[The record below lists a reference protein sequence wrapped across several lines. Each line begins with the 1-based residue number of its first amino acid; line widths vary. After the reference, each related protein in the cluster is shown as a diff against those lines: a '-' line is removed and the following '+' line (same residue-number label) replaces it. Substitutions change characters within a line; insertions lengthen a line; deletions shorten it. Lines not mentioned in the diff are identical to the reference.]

1 MAFRGPGGPARSWR
15 RFTKLDEIK
24 NLHVAVRTGPEGGCN
39 MTGNE
44 TELASQGRRL
54 AGAVLHIYGCGGGA
68 KQFVSSTSAPSELSR
83 MLSIRLTNQA

>member
-1 MAFRGPGGPARSWR
+1 
-15 RFTKLDEIK
+15 
-24 NLHVAVRTGPEGGCN
+24 